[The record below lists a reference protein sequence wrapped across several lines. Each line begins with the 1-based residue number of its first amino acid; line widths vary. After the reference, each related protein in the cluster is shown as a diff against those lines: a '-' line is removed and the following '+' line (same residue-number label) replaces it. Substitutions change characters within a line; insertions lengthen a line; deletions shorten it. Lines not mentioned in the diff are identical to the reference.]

1 MTTKHT
7 EYAYSRETIDSSW
20 NQWMLAHIDPILAR
34 HQVTTLFE
42 IGCGNGSVANRMQ
55 QNGFS
60 VTAIDPSE
68 SGIGL
73 ARKASSGASFHVDT
87 VERLSSNHDYGL
99 HDCVLSLEVIE
110 HCYSP
115 KAFMSAVD
123 HVLRPGGVLILSTPY
138 HGYLKNLVLAISGK
152 LDNHFTALWEGGH
165 IKFFSVRTLSELV
178 QQQGFEVT
186 DCLRVGRIPAL
197 AKSMILIARKPETD
211 GDDTDTAESVSERGS

>member
-7 EYAYSRETIDSSW
+7 EYTYSEETIDSSW
-20 NQWMLAHIDPILAR
+20 NQWMISHVEPILAR
-34 HQVTTLFE
+34 HHVKTLFE

-55 QNGFS
+55 HNGFS
-60 VTAIDPSE
+60 VTAMDPSE
-68 SGIGL
+68 SGIEL
-73 ARKASSGASFHVDT
+73 ARKSSSGARFHVDT
-87 VERLSSNHDYGL
+87 VEGLSSDNDYGV

-138 HGYLKNLVLAISGK
+138 HGYLKNLILALSGK
-152 LDNHFTALWEGGH
+152 LDKHFTALWEGGH

-178 QQQGFEVT
+178 QQQGFEVI
-186 DCLRVGRIPAL
+186 DCLRVGRIPPL
-197 AKSMILIARKPETD
+197 AKSMILIARKPKTD
-211 GDDTDTAESVSERGS
+211 CHESVTDKPAAERGS